1 MLYKNLFIFL
11 FLLFGTNLVMAD
23 HSQRHQKI
31 DGMSIYLGV
40 IPAQLTQKHSTMH
53 GGITN
58 EEHSYH
64 IVIALFDSK
73 SGKRITNARVKAS
86 VAPLGMKGHT
96 KDLEP
101 MHGDLLSYGNY
112 FTMYKATNYT
122 IKVEIQRADKRVK
135 SVAKFTF
142 KRSRD

>member
-11 FLLFGTNLVMAD
+11 FLMFTTNQAVSD
-23 HSQRHQKI
+23 HSQRHQKV
-31 DGMSIYLGV
+31 DDMSIYLGV
-40 IPAQLTQKHSTMH
+40 VPAQLTQHHSTMH
-53 GGITN
+53 SGITN

-64 IVIALFDSK
+64 IVIALFNSK
-73 SGKRITNARVKAS
+73 SGKRITDARVKAS
-86 VAPLGMKGHT
+86 VASLGMKGET

-122 IKVEIQRADKRVK
+122 IKVEIQRADEKVK
-135 SVAKFTF
+135 SIAMFILKPP
-142 KRSRD
+142 RY